1 MKEASPVV
9 RFATKNRGKYDEAA
23 RVAANYGIELVQL
36 KVEKYEIQAEDLAK
50 IATVAAERAF
60 KESKMSGVVAEDA
73 GFFVDALNGF
83 PGPYS
88 SYVYRKLGLE
98 GVLRLLGNTAERAA
112 HFSSAVA
119 YCSGRE
125 TACFEGVVKGTVGFT
140 PIGSYGFGF
149 DPIFIPNDGG
159 GRTFAEMDID
169 EKNRHSHRGLAFSR
183 FCQWLKFQSPQK

>member
-1 MKEASPVV
+1 MNEARWVV
-9 RFATKNRGKYDEAA
+9 QFATRNKGKYDEAA
-23 RVAANYGIELVQL
+23 RVAANYGVELEQL
-36 KVEKYEIQAEDLAK
+36 NLEKYEIQADDLAK
-50 IATVAAERAF
+50 IATVAAEQAF
-60 KESKMSGVVAEDA
+60 NESKLSPVVAEDA
-73 GFFVDALNGF
+73 GFFVGALNGF

-125 TACFEGVVKGTVGFT
+125 TACFEGVVKGTVSFT
-140 PIGSYGFGF
+140 PSGSHGFGF
-149 DPIFIPNDGG
+149 DPIFIPDGCD

-169 EKNRHSHRGLAFSR
+169 EKNRHSHRALAFSK
-183 FCQWLKFQSPQK
+183 FCEWLRFQSPEK